1 MEREVAI
8 ISMIYINR
16 LLNYNQGIEINCLNW
31 QKILF
36 TALVMASKI
45 WDDESFENN
54 NFAKVLP
61 QFSTVQIN
69 EMEKVFLKLIEY
81 HLYVNS
87 GEYAKQ
93 YFILRTYADKKQRS
107 YALKQLDISTVLK
120 LQRGGQQQLSKQQYL
135 NTQNKSF

>member
-1 MEREVAI
+1 
-8 ISMIYINR
+8 
-16 LLNYNQGIEINCLNW
+16 
-31 QKILF
+31 
-36 TALVMASKI
+36 MASKI

-69 EMEKVFLKLIEY
+69 EMERVFLKFIEY

-93 YFILRTYADKKQRS
+93 YFILRTYADKK
-107 YALKQLDISTVLK
+107 
-120 LQRGGQQQLSKQQYL
+120 
-135 NTQNKSF
+135 